1 MGATVD
7 IDNMPAVVHEPYA
20 FLLDETGVEPIVERN
35 GYGRILL
42 THLGERTKMT
52 IGFRLDGRGWRWE
65 GSKLFIDGEKK
76 PLAQGWDQYVS
87 IFKDPDNGRRNHI
100 PKGAKKA
107 KLPESNAVDEQYL
120 PATVA
125 SCLTSMRKAATKD
138 TVTVIPTA
146 SRGGNEYLI
155 TVTDDSDGSSIVLT
169 FGYVGGGD
177 SMEWNLTGGMA
188 VNAMGYD
195 VTHHLEHTLEDHLLS
210 VLGAHSR
217 AAQIPTIPGGS
228 VQGAS
233 GFGSVDVRKNTVRR
247 V

>member
-7 IDNMPAVVHEPYA
+7 IDNMPAVVHQPYA

-35 GYGRILL
+35 GYGKILL

-52 IGFRLDGRGWRWE
+52 IAFRLDGRGWRWE
-65 GSKLFIDGEKK
+65 NSKLFIDGEKK
-76 PLAQGWDQYVS
+76 PLANGWDQYVS

-107 KLPESNAVDEQYL
+107 KLPESNEVDEQYL
-120 PATVA
+120 PKTIAT
-125 SCLTSMRKAATKD
+125 CLASMRKAATKD
-138 TVTVIPTA
+138 TVTVVPTI
-146 SRGGNEYLI
+146 SKDSKEYLV
-155 TVTDDSDGSSIVLT
+155 TVADSSDGSSIALV
-169 FGYVGGGD
+169 FEYVGAGD
-177 SMEWNLTGGMA
+177 TMEWSLTQGMA

-195 VTHHLEHTLEDHLLS
+195 VTHHLSHSLEDHLMA
-210 VLGAHSR
+210 VLGANSR
-217 AAQIPTIPGGS
+217 AAQVPTIPGGS

-233 GFGSVDVRKNTVRR
+233 GYGSADIRKNTVRR